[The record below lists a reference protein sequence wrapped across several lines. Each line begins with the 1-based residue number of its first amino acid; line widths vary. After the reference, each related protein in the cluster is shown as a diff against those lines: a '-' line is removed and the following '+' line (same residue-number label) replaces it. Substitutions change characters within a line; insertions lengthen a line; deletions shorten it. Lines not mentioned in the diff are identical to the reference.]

1 MAKAPVGL
9 PAKDVEKWT
18 RLARSDQPAFRTL
31 SPARQFR
38 SSARTFDLGRQ
49 YARSCRAGGIS
60 QGLTPC
66 AEGLGRGCNLD
77 GIVFSANFPTEWSRR
92 RSPASDA
99 DRIASWPAHF
109 LTIVVADFR
118 AAPSYYHKY
127 LNRRYRRAS
136 AHEVLD
142 GLLTTAIQKQQ
153 QVEKQLTDFLEA
165 SPKLAK
171 RLALWQSEG
180 PST

>member
-1 MAKAPVGL
+1 MAKVQVSL

-49 YARSCRAGGIS
+49 HARSCRAGGIS
-60 QGLTPC
+60 QGLTSC

-92 RSPASDA
+92 RSPASYV
-99 DRIASWPAHF
+99 DRIASRLAHF
-109 LTIVVADFR
+109 FTTVGPDFLVV
-118 AAPSYYHKY
+118 PSHYHKSIGFP
-127 LNRRYRRAS
+127 RFPRAYPAS
-136 AHEVLD
+136 MWRTLLAVL
-142 GLLTTAIQKQQ
+142 AAR
-153 QVEKQLTDFLEA
+153 QLA
-165 SPKLAK
+165 STPY
-171 RLALWQSEG
+171 E
-180 PST
+180 